1 MDAVAFLAARDVT
14 LPSVPLG
21 GQTKM
26 GQCDLCGGNAG
37 LFKTRHPGCEAKA
50 ESLKMTLH
58 NLVFEGAQSGRTFDE
73 IHAQVAATVGES
85 GLPINCFAQTM
96 LEAANDAATQI
107 ALKAPIPED
116 ELARVVDLLTGFGF
130 PQADRDE
137 LLRRKYFGMAFA
149 GMSSTLWMI
158 QNDRL
163 PPFDSS
169 GGIQFNLQRNEEP
182 IFSVGKVT
190 FAEEQTYYTGT
201 RGYGGLSLPIGAG
214 AYYHMGASQRRQVA
228 GLVPLDVGGMLITS
242 RTLYFG
248 GERRTMRI
256 SLADVVR
263 YEPYVDGV
271 GVCEASGPPQ
281 SLRT

>member
-1 MDAVAFLAARDVT
+1 
-14 LPSVPLG
+14 
-21 GQTKM
+21 M